1 MDIKAALLGTIPLL
15 AIFVIALLIERINPA
30 QVQPL
35 KSAGFNLLYTLLYA
49 LAQSAIVP
57 LVSVATVVA
66 VNAAGG
72 GWIDL
77 PNTGWGLLLGFLL
90 YAFTLDFME
99 YLFHR
104 AQHRFPVMWAMHSFH
119 HSDTALNA
127 TTTSRHHWAEH
138 GIKMLTIFMLAG
150 VIFKANSAIVGL
162 YAAISFYNVF
172 SHMNIRIGFG
182 RMSFALNSPQY
193 HRIHHSALPEHYD
206 CNFAGLFPIF
216 DVLFGTYRQPRAGEF
231 PPTGL
236 DDKKPPH
243 GLIDAIIWPARA
255 K

>member
-1 MDIKAALLGTIPLL
+1 MDIEAALFGTLPLL
-15 AIFVIALLIERINPA
+15 VIIVIALLIERINPA

-35 KSAGFNLLYTLLYA
+35 KSAGFNLVYTLVYSLVQA
-49 LAQSAIVP
+49 AIVP

-72 GWIDL
+72 GWIEL
-77 PNTGWGLLLGFLL
+77 PNTGWGLLFGFLL
-90 YAFTLDFME
+90 YAFTLDLME

-104 AQHRFPVMWAMHSFH
+104 AQHRFAVMWAMHSFH
-119 HSDTALNA
+119 HSDTTLNA
-127 TTTSRHHWAEH
+127 TTTSRHYWAEH
-138 GIKMLTIFMLAG
+138 GIKMLTIFMLTG
-150 VIFKANSAIVGL
+150 VIFKANAIIVGL
-162 YAAISFYNVF
+162 YAVISFYNVF
-172 SHMNIRIGFG
+172 THMNIRIGFG

-193 HRIHHSALPEHYD
+193 HRIHHSALPEHRD

-231 PPTGL
+231 PPTGV
-236 DDKKPPH
+236 DDKKPPSS
-243 GLIDAIIWPARA
+243 LIDAIIWPVRV

>member
-15 AIFVIALLIERINPA
+15 AIIVIALPIERINPA

-35 KSAGFNLLYTLLYA
+35 KSVGFNLVYTLLYA
-49 LAQSAIVP
+49 LAQAAIIP
-57 LVSVATVVA
+57 LVSIATVVV

-77 PNTGWGLLLGFLL
+77 PNTGWGLLFGFLF

-104 AQHRFPVMWAMHSFH
+104 AQHRFAVMWAMHSFH
-119 HSDTALNA
+119 HSDPALNA

-172 SHMNIRIGFG
+172 PHMNIRIGFG

-193 HRIHHSALPEHYD
+193 HRIHHSALPEHSD
-206 CNFAGLFPIF
+206 CNFAALFPIF

-236 DDKKPPH
+236 DGKKQPS